1 MNIRSL
7 RSSRAFTLIELLIVI
22 TIIGILAVA
31 LLPRITAGPAKARD
45 AQRKADL
52 AQISTALALY
62 ADDNNGSYPWG
73 TTYTQGCISGATGQ
87 AWATTVSATSIHTYM
102 TTATPTDPKANNG
115 ATVCA
120 TGYGIYET
128 LNGFILVAKME
139 STTSTGAGLYLAT
152 LSTATKLG
160 ASTTASSNTNTV
172 MNDASMTGGGCT
184 ASTTCSAGAIY
195 VQPR

>member
-1 MNIRSL
+1 MNIRSF

-52 AQISTALALY
+52 AQISTALTLY
-62 ADDNNGSYPWG
+62 AGDNNGSYPWG
-73 TTYTQGCISGATGQ
+73 TTYTQGCLSAQ

-115 ATVCA
+115 ATICG

-128 LNGFILVAKME
+128 MNGFILVAKME

-152 LSTATKLG
+152 TSAALKLG
-160 ASTTASSNTNTV
+160 AQTTASSNTNTV
-172 MNDASMTGGGCT
+172 MNDVSMTGAGCT